1 MLCMTGIMY
10 TKLCLRVR
18 RTSLRACVRFACVC
32 AHKCLLFI
40 HLSDDFI
47 CSLNA
52 AYSHLC
58 FSSDDPLNINFQ

>member
-10 TKLCLRVR
+10 TKFCLRVR
-18 RTSLRACVRFACVC
+18 RTSLRACVR
-32 AHKCLLFI
+32 LLFI